1 MKKIFLLFAVMGVIS
16 FSCEDMDFIQP
27 QPQDRITAEVALSD
41 LNGVSAVLNS
51 AYNRLLN
58 SNYYGQRMMVA
69 PEALAD
75 NVVVNVNTGRYLNEQ
90 VNQVRAHLDIW
101 NDPDNPNPTGYTI
114 RGNYNAYRTINDCN
128 TVLYALDQE
137 GVSEPN
143 QALADSYRGQALFI
157 RALSYFDLL
166 RVYSYEPGKEQNSW
180 NAGVVMRTE
189 AVLGASQATLL
200 ARSTNVEG
208 YQQVETDL
216 LAAINLLGAEAAT
229 PHRASN
235 VAARALLARVYLY
248 WGRYADAA
256 AAAEQVLTS
265 TTRTLASAANYASI
279 WTATINP
286 EAIFELRLDLVDWN
300 TVDGVNTSLASITRT
315 PLATATPAPLP
326 NAISAVK
333 ASDELLAA
341 FEAGDIRRTL
351 WVARSGPTI
360 FESLKWNGEQGDYR
374 ENIPLIRY
382 SEVLLIAAE
391 ARARSGNDAAAQGHI
406 NTLRAARGLA
416 ATAEIGAGLTNL
428 IMNERRVELCLE
440 GHRFFDLK
448 RLGLSISKTAAVSGG
463 TPIQASDFR
472 ILAPLDNDYL
482 SINNLAVDNPGYSN

>member
-1 MKKIFLLFAVMGVIS
+1 MRKIFLLFAALGVIS
-16 FSCEDMDFIQP
+16 FSCEDMEFITP
-27 QPQDRITAEVALSD
+27 KPQDRITAAIALGD
-41 LNGVSAVLNS
+41 LNGVRAVLNS

-58 SNYYGQRMMVA
+58 SNYYGQRMMIA

-75 NVVVNVNTGRYLNEQ
+75 NVVVNVNTGRYLAEQ

-101 NDPDNPNPTGYTI
+101 NDPDNPNPAGYSI
-114 RGNYNAYRTINDCN
+114 RGAYNAYRTINDCN
-128 TVLYALDQE
+128 IVLYALDQP
-137 GVSEPN
+137 GVSTPN

-166 RVYSYEPGKEQNSW
+166 RVYSYEPGREQGGW
-180 NAGVVMRTE
+180 NAGVVIRTE
-189 AVLGASQATLL
+189 AVLGASQADLR

-208 YQQVETDL
+208 YQRVEADL
-216 LAAINLLGAEAAT
+216 LAAINLLGAEEAT

-256 AAAEQVLTS
+256 TAAEQVLTS

-286 EAIFELRLDLVDWN
+286 ESIFELRLDLVDWN

-315 PLATATPAPLP
+315 PTTGLS

-341 FEAGDIRRTL
+341 FEAGDVRRTI
-351 WVARSGPTI
+351 WVNPSAPTT
-360 FESLKWNGEQGDYR
+360 FEALKWNGELGDYR

-391 ARARSGNDAAAQGHI
+391 ARARTGSGDVAAQGHI

-416 ATAEIGAGLTNL
+416 ATTETGAGLIAL

-448 RLGLSISKTAAVSGG
+448 RLGLNIPKTVAASGG

-472 ILAPLDNDYL
+472 ILAPLNNDYL
-482 SINNLAVDNPGYSN
+482 SINSLAIDNPGYSN